1 MMVRLLL
8 GLLLAMLT
16 SLSLADSASLL
27 PPDQAFRAQL
37 VQTSDGGYAVH
48 FNVAPGYYLY
58 RDRMSFH
65 PEPAAALNPLLPKG
79 EFKDDPSF
87 GRVEVFKHDI
97 TVALQGKPPIGTAI
111 RAKFQGC
118 ADAGVCYPPQT
129 KLLHIG
135 DVQDS
140 GVTALF
146 GASTGDSGSA
156 NTTGGNAAAGS
167 TQVGDDGYFSGS
179 KAATIALFFVA
190 GIGLALTACMY
201 PLLPI
206 ISGIVL
212 GPGSAGR
219 GRALWLTAIYVQ
231 GLALTYTLVGVA
243 AALTGTLLTVW
254 LQQPVVIGAFALFFV
269 AMAVSMFGG
278 YQLQL
283 PGSWQSRLNEV
294 ANRLPGGHAGPV
306 FVMGALSA
314 LIVGPCVAPPLAAAL
329 AYLGQQGDVALG
341 GGALYALA
349 LGIGTP
355 LLVIGAAGSAV
366 LPRLSGKT
374 MSRMKMLFGVVLLG
388 MAVWIARPLW
398 QSWLP
403 GEHAVSFE
411 PVTSVA
417 ELQDKVAA
425 ARGKPVIVDFYA
437 DWCVSCIEFER
448 ETLPDPRV
456 KAALDRF
463 VRLRAD
469 VTGNT
474 VADAALLKH
483 FGLYGPPALLF
494 YDAEG
499 KLVRQRVIGFQHA
512 DAFLATLQTVE
523 GSP

>member
-1 MMVRLLL
+1 
-8 GLLLAMLT
+8 MLT
-16 SLSLADSASLL
+16 SFSLADPASLL
-27 PPDQAFRAQL
+27 PPDKAFRASL
-37 VQTSDGGYAVH
+37 EVSADGGYAVR
-48 FNVAPGYYLY
+48 FSVAPGYYLY
-58 RDRMSFH
+58 RDRMSFS
-65 PEPAAALNPLLPKG
+65 PEPAAPLRAAPPKG

-87 GRVEVFKHDI
+87 GRVEVFKHDVVVPLEG
-97 TVALQGKPPIGTAI
+97 TPPVGTAI
-111 RAKFQGC
+111 RTKFQGC

-129 KLLHIG
+129 ALLHPG
-135 DVQDS
+135 QQDEG
-140 GVTALF
+140 GVAALF
-146 GASTGDSGSA
+146 GTTRTGSEPP
-156 NTTGGNAAAGS
+156 AAA
-167 TQVGDDGYFSGS
+167 GDDGYFNGG
-179 KAATIALFFVA
+179 KWATIALFFVA

-212 GPGSAGR
+212 GPGSSGR
-219 GRALWLTAIYVQ
+219 GKALWLSLVYVQ

-243 AALTGTLLTVW
+243 AALSGTLLTVW

-269 AMAVSMFGG
+269 AMSVAMFGG

-283 PGSWQSRLNEV
+283 PGSWQSRMNAL
-294 ANRLPGGHAGPV
+294 ATRLPGGHAGPV
-306 FVMGALSA
+306 FLMGALSA

-329 AYLGQQGDVALG
+329 AYLGQQGDVTLG

-355 LLVIGAAGSAV
+355 LLVVGAAGSAV

-374 MSRMKMLFGVVLLG
+374 MARIKMLFGVVLLG
-388 MAVWIARPLW
+388 MAVWVARPLW
-398 QSWLP
+398 QGWLP

-411 PVTSVA
+411 PVRSVA
-417 ELQDKVAA
+417 ELQDKVAG
-425 ARGKPVIVDFYA
+425 ARGRPVIVDFYA
-437 DWCVSCIEFER
+437 DWCISCIEFER

-456 KAALDRF
+456 KARLDHF

-474 VADAALLKH
+474 ADDAALLKH

-499 KLVRQRVIGFQHA
+499 RLSRQRVIGFQDA
-512 DAFLATLQTVE
+512 DAFLATLNAVE
-523 GSP
+523 GTR

>member
-8 GLLLAMLT
+8 GLLAAMLT
-16 SLSLADSASLL
+16 ALSHADPASLL
-27 PPDQAFRAQL
+27 PPDEAFRAQL
-37 VQTSDGGYAVH
+37 VQTADGGYAVH

-58 RDRMSFH
+58 RDRMSFSS
-65 PEPAAALNPLLPKG
+65 EPAAALKPALPKG

-87 GRVEVFKHDI
+87 GRVEVFKHDV

-129 KLLHIG
+129 KLLHLG
-135 DVQDS
+135 DGQDG
-140 GVTALF
+140 GVAALF
-146 GASTGDSGSA
+146 GASTRGSGGDRGGADLSGGTA
-156 NTTGGNAAAGS
+156 
-167 TQVGDDGYFSGS
+167 GDDGYFSGS
-179 KAATIALFFVA
+179 KAATIALFFLA

-212 GPGSAGR
+212 GPGSTGR

-269 AMAVSMFGG
+269 AMAVAMFGG

-283 PGSWQSRLNEV
+283 PGSWQSRLNDV

-355 LLVIGAAGSAV
+355 LLIIGAAGSAV
-366 LPRLSGKT
+366 LPRLSGKA
-374 MSRMKMLFGVVLLG
+374 MGRMKMLFGVVLLG

-398 QSWLP
+398 QGWLP
-403 GEHAVSFE
+403 SEHAVTFE
-411 PVTSVA
+411 PVASVA

-456 KAALDRF
+456 KAKLDGF

-474 VADAALLKH
+474 AADAELLRH

-494 YDAEG
+494 YDTEG
-499 KLVRQRVIGFQHA
+499 KLVRQRVIGFQNA